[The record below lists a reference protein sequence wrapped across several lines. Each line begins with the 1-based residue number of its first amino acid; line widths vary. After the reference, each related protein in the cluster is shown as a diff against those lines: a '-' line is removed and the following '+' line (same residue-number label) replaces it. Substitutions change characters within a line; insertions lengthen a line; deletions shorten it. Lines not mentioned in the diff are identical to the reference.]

1 MGALEICEFADG
13 RVCGRPGAHRA
24 GGAHAGPAGARRWPR
39 GPPQPRF
46 GANPANWLAGG
57 YLVESRPDFSVLLSS
72 STTGHTTLW
81 CDTTAYSGTP
91 KPKAIEGTRSIT
103 GWANRPEPL
112 RLNDGVGILG
122 EPHTAGSAPD
132 PPPPGRRAGAGA

>member
-1 MGALEICEFADG
+1 MGASANSCFVDCAS
-13 RVCGRPGAHRA
+13 
-24 GGAHAGPAGARRWPR
+24 GGAWGRTGQGVPTPGPRVHAVGLVGRRSRGLAQIPQAGSQAD
-39 GPPQPRF
+39 
-46 GANPANWLAGG
+46 
-57 YLVESRPDFSVLLSS
+57 LVASRPDFSVFLSS
-72 STTGHTTLW
+72 STTGHSTLW
-81 CDTTAYSGTP
+81 CDTAAYSGTP

-103 GWANRPEPL
+103 GGRNRPEPL